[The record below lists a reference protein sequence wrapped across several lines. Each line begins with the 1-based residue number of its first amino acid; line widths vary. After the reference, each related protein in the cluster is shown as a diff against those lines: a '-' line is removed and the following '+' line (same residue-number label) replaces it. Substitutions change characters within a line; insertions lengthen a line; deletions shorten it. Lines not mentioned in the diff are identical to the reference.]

1 MLLSFYL
8 VWVLQSQLTSLW
20 QNDTAEYIV
29 KEFGHKPI
37 RETKAEEIIQKIKE
51 SRSENLK
58 NRPPIVTVM
67 GHVDHGKTCS

>member
-20 QNDTAEYIV
+20 HHYTAEYIV

-58 NRPPIVTVM
+58 NRTNSYCN
-67 GHVDHGKTCS
+67 GACGSW